1 MPEELMTPELRAQ
14 LAEFNEQKTKDVAA
28 KAGLMTN
35 IIEMPKE
42 ELKIALHTVPP
53 VTMYVDPFKPKNLT
67 EAMALADMMAKSTI
81 VPKDYIDKPGNC
93 FIAMQ
98 WGFELGLPVLQA
110 MQSIAVINGRP
121 TLWGDAVLAVVRSA
135 TDVAGN
141 RVLEGISETYD
152 EATFTATC
160 SVKRRGAAQPCV
172 RTFSRADAVK
182 AGLLNRDTWKAYE
195 RRMLQMRARS
205 WALRDEFTD
214 VLRGM
219 PVAEEVLDYVEREKD
234 VTPPPQP
241 TAPPADTKAS
251 RLKEK
256 LKTADAPAGPGL
268 ADVLAKFDKA
278 KTKDDLVEGID
289 LARGLTREEDKALAN
304 AAYHRAKERITMPAA
319 DITTA
324 TVESSGQATATAS

>member
-1 MPEELMTPELRAQ
+1 MTEEGITQ
-14 LAEFNEQKTKDVAA
+14 EQKVQETAA
-28 KAGLMTN
+28 KAGLMSN
-35 IIEMPKE
+35 IIELPAEAKPPM
-42 ELKIALHTVPP
+42 ALAPLAP
-53 VTMYVDPFKPKNLT
+53 VTTITTGIDPFKPKNLT

-110 MQSIAVINGRP
+110 MQNIAIINGRP
-121 TLWGDAVLAVVRSA
+121 TLWGDAVLAIVRSA
-135 TDVAGN
+135 VDTAGN
-141 RVLEGISETYD
+141 RVLEGISESLD
-152 EATFTATC
+152 EVTMTATC
-160 SVKRRGAAQPCV
+160 SVKRRGSSKPCV
-172 RTFSRADAVK
+172 RTFSLAEATK
-182 AGLLNRDTWKAYE
+182 AGLIAKGGTWAAYPK
-195 RRMLQMRARS
+195 RMLQMRARS

-219 PVAEEVLDYVEREKD
+219 PIAEEVLDYVDREKD
-234 VTPPPQP
+234 VTPAPVP
-241 TAPPADTKAS
+241 TAAPADTKAS

-289 LARGLTREEDKALAN
+289 LARGLTREEDKVLAN
-304 AAYHRAKERITMPAA
+304 TAYHRAKERITMPAA

-324 TVESSGQATATAS
+324 TVESSGQATASAQ